1 MHADKASVTAFRVAE
16 RRAAHQLCDT
26 PKILDDPL
34 ALRIIGAEAA
44 QALSARRHRE
54 RGRMHRG
61 LRTFM
66 AVRSRFA
73 EDELAAAVGRGV
85 RQYVV
90 LGAGLDTSAYRHPHG
105 AAGLRVFEVDHPA
118 TQQWKRTR
126 LKAADI
132 AVPPELA
139 FVAVD
144 FERQSLAGR
153 LREAGFSTEQ
163 PTFIS
168 WLGVTPY
175 LTREAFTGTLR
186 FIASLPRGTTVV
198 FDYATD
204 PKAMGWLSHLVYW
217 VIARHVA
224 KAGEPFRTTFTPE
237 TLRAELQAL
246 TFSELADTGPAELN
260 ERYCRNRA
268 DGLRVGHFGRL
279 MKALV

>member
-34 ALRIIGAEAA
+34 ALRIIGAEAV

-54 RGRMHRG
+54 RGPMHRG
-61 LRTFM
+61 MRTFM

-73 EDELAAAVGRGV
+73 EDELAAAVGRGI

-90 LGAGLDTSAYRHPHG
+90 LGAGLDTSAYRHPHR

-118 TQQWKRTR
+118 TQQWKRECLR
-126 LKAADI
+126 AAAI
-132 AVPPELA
+132 AEPPELA
-139 FVAVD
+139 FVPVD
-144 FERQSLAGR
+144 FERQSLADR

-163 PTFIS
+163 PAFIS

-175 LTREAFTGTLR
+175 LTREALTGALR
-186 FIASLPRGTTVV
+186 FIASRPRGTTVV

-204 PKAMGWLSHLVYW
+204 PRSMGWWSRLIYW
-217 VIARHVA
+217 LIARRVA

-237 TLRAELQAL
+237 TLRAELRPL
-246 TFSELADTGPAELN
+246 NFSELADTGAAELN
-260 ERYCRNRA
+260 ERYCRNRT
-268 DGLRVGHFGRL
+268 DGLRVGRFGRL
-279 MKALV
+279 MKAVV